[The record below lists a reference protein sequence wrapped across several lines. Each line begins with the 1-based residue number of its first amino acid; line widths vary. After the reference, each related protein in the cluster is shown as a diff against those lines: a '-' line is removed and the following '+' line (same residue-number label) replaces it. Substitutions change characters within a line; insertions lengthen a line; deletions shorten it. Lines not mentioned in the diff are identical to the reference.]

1 LWNLVGVSTVKA
13 WAADKNLVEFVRA
26 S

>member
-1 LWNLVGVSTVKA
+1 LWNLGVSTVKA
-13 WAADKNLVEFVRA
+13 WAADENLVEFVRA